1 MKRREI
7 VLSAMAP
14 ANGESHSPVQVQK
27 LLFLLDREAAEL
39 VGGPYFKFVP
49 YNYGPFD
56 KTVYEELEQLDAE
69 GMVKISQI
77 GWTRSY
83 ALTPTG
89 QQQGD
94 GFLGNLPEQAQEYIR
109 GASEFVKSLSFMQLV
124 SAIYRTYPDMR
135 ENSVLRPPS

>member
-7 VLSAMAP
+7 VLAAMAS

-27 LLFLLDREAAEL
+27 LLFLLDREAAGL

-69 GMVKISQI
+69 GMIKISQI

-94 GFLGNLPEQAQEYIR
+94 SFLGNLPEQAQEYIR
-109 GASEFVKSLSFMQLV
+109 GASEFVRSLSFIQLV